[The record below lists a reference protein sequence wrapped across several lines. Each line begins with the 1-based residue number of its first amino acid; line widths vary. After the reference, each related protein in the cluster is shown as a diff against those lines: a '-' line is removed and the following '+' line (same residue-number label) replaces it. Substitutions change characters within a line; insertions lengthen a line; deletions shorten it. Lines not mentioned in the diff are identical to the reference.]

1 MAKMPVKEGVVQ
13 SGALKDLIQRHGS
26 ELSSQLQA
34 HHRNTF
40 PPEAEKTI
48 RHFTP
53 AESARL
59 IGIHEGY
66 LRQITSE
73 GKGFSPA
80 TKNGRRSYSVD
91 DIHEI
96 RKQLD
101 QGARGSRRYRP
112 HRG

>member
-1 MAKMPVKEGVVQ
+1 MPVKEGGVQ

-73 GKGFSPA
+73 GKGFFRPLR
-80 TKNGRRSYSVD
+80 TVVEVTPLMIFMRSESN
-91 DIHEI
+91 
-96 RKQLD
+96 
-101 QGARGSRRYRP
+101 
-112 HRG
+112 